1 VGLAPTIHFKQLIME
16 LSIIIAIIW
25 AHFIGDFI
33 LQSDYHAVNKSKNN
47 KALLDHIMWY
57 SLPFVVLTII
67 TPATVLWLI
76 FNVIAHGAIDWI
88 TSRISS
94 RLWQQN
100 KKHWFFVTIGADQS
114 LHFTCLFA
122 SYVWL
127 VN

>member
-1 VGLAPTIHFKQLIME
+1 ME
-16 LSIIIAIIW
+16 LSIIIAILW

-67 TPATVLWLI
+67 TPATVLWLL
-76 FNVIAHGAIDWI
+76 FNVIAHGAIDWV

-100 KKHWFFVTIGADQS
+100 KRHWFFVTIGADQS